1 MEFSIIIPTVNN
13 LNYLKLA
20 IRSLKINS
28 SFSHEIIVHING
40 NDNETLNYLK
50 KIDIKFTQSENN
62 IGLCSGVNIA
72 SKLISKNYVVYAHDD
87 MYFLPNWD
95 GELKNDINEIGHNNF
110 YLSCTH
116 ISSHVPNKSELNHIY
131 FDCGNDI
138 DNFNEKKLL
147 DNFTSLK
154 FYDLQ
159 GSHWAPHIIHKD
171 LWSKVGG
178 FSEEFNPG
186 FGSDPDLN
194 MKLWKEGVRIFK
206 GVNNSRVY
214 HFGSLTTRKNKNIVR
229 NDANKTFLLKW
240 KISISYFVKY
250 YLKRGSVYEKPLN
263 DFNFSLISLFELITC
278 KIKYIYL
285 KIKE

>member
-110 YLSCTH
+110 LSVMYTYIFPCT
-116 ISSHVPNKSELNHIY
+116 K
-131 FDCGNDI
+131 
-138 DNFNEKKLL
+138 
-147 DNFTSLK
+147 
-154 FYDLQ
+154 
-159 GSHWAPHIIHKD
+159 
-171 LWSKVGG
+171 
-178 FSEEFNPG
+178 
-186 FGSDPDLN
+186 
-194 MKLWKEGVRIFK
+194 
-206 GVNNSRVY
+206 
-214 HFGSLTTRKNKNIVR
+214 
-229 NDANKTFLLKW
+229 
-240 KISISYFVKY
+240 
-250 YLKRGSVYEKPLN
+250 
-263 DFNFSLISLFELITC
+263 
-278 KIKYIYL
+278 
-285 KIKE
+285 